1 MKAVLLATDYLK
13 DTDGSFKILETNTS
27 ITIATQFTQ
36 NYFNGER
43 FNQFVIDNG
52 ITEIYLLTHRGGS
65 MVNSIDLNYNEGDE
79 VSSILFLPRKSVDGE
94 ITYHVKPSPNNNN
107 PFYVEDAS
115 NRLIIRLAYDENA
128 LIDET
133 YAKDNFNFL
142 KLISD
147 SDPSLICP
155 TYFNDGV
162 NLTVDTL
169 GETIRD
175 NGIYPN
181 YIIKKRYPTTD
192 YGTYPKVLKIN
203 NLEELNLL
211 KQNLLGDELL
221 QEYILNLN
229 DLENGKLK
237 TYRTVQMIY
246 GSNLDVYDFM
256 EPYFHTNKSPI
267 DSTVDYDVNGYIE
280 TWERPKFLQKV
291 GNTTLNNRFHT
302 YSFSNVLLSDNT
314 LVSVND
320 VMVGDT
326 IKSNNLYKLN
336 LDKDHLWPTYSESST
351 NVFNQSTPATAEVV
365 SKEYEYDF
373 ILSVKLILDNGLEF
387 TYGND
392 GIVLTEDSENN
403 IRFIQINKLAIGDK
417 VVINYIETDQFESRV
432 ITSLV
437 YQYKNVGRYAI
448 DVEESD
454 LYLKTDD
461 SNSPQ
466 YYMINHNK
474 EQIDGSCDCYTGF
487 DLHCTS
493 PCLSSVECSQVFK
506 GICCGKVPEGFV
518 EENLGPGPCS
528 QTKE

>member
-13 DTDGSFKILETNTS
+13 DIDGSFKILETNTS
-27 ITIATQFTQ
+27 ISIATQFPQ

-43 FNQFVIDNG
+43 FSQFVIDNG
-52 ITEIYLLTHRGGS
+52 ITEIYFLTHRGGS
-65 MVNSIDLNYNEGDE
+65 SVDSIDLNYNEGDE
-79 VSSILFLPRKSVDGE
+79 LNSILIIAPESVDGE
-94 ITYHVKPSPNNNN
+94 ITYHIKPSPNNVN
-107 PFYVEDAS
+107 PFFVEDAS

-162 NLTVDTL
+162 DLTVDTL
-169 GETIRD
+169 GQTIRD

-203 NLEELNLL
+203 NIEELNLL
-211 KQNLLGDELL
+211 KQNLLEDELL

-256 EPYFHTNKSPI
+256 DPYFHTNKLPI

-280 TWERPKFLQKV
+280 TWEKPKFLQKV
-291 GNTTLNNRFHT
+291 HNTTLNNRFHT
-302 YSFSNVLLSDNT
+302 YSFSNILLNDNT
-314 LVSVND
+314 VVSVND
-320 VMVGDT
+320 VVVGDT
-326 IKSNNLYKLN
+326 IKSKLLYNLN
-336 LDKDHLWPTYSESST
+336 LDDDHLWKTYSESST
-351 NVFNQSTPATAEVV
+351 NVFTQSSSATTELV
-365 SKEYEYDF
+365 SKEYGYDF
-373 ILSVKLILDNGLEF
+373 TLSVKLILDNGLEF

-392 GIVLTEDSENN
+392 GVVLTEDSENN
-403 IRFIQINKLAIGDK
+403 ISFIEINKLSIGDK
-417 VVINYIETDQFESRV
+417 VVINSIETDQFESRV
-432 ITSLV
+432 IASLV
-437 YQYKNVGRYAI
+437 YGYKNVVRYAF

-454 LYLKTDD
+454 VYLKTDD
-461 SNSPQ
+461 STNPQ
-466 YYMINHNK
+466 YYMINHN
-474 EQIDGSCDCYTGF
+474 IDGECSCYTGSG
-487 DLHCTS
+487 LRCNS
-493 PCLSSVECSQVFK
+493 PCLSSGECE
-506 GICCGKVPEGFV
+506 EGFLGV
-518 EENLGPGPCS
+518 CCFVAPRGTIFEDLGPGPCGPA
-528 QTKE
+528 K